1 MRPCVQSSTDLM
13 IQMPYS
19 RESSCNFFSSSEV
32 RLNRDHELRPM
43 VKSGDYMR
51 CLNKRLESAE
61 DTGVKSAVKHVTD
74 FLNTSWH
81 GSWRITLT
89 FVPQ

>member
-1 MRPCVQSSTDLM
+1 
-13 IQMPYS
+13 
-19 RESSCNFFSSSEV
+19 
-32 RLNRDHELRPM
+32 M